1 MNKQKSIKFNFI
13 MNTFLTLSSFLFPL
27 ITFPY
32 VSRILLP
39 AGMGRVS
46 FATSVVSYFALFA
59 QLGIPTYGIRACAK
73 VRDDRTELT
82 RVVHELFVINLVMS
96 IFAYVLLALA
106 IFCVP
111 RLRME
116 KTLILVI
123 SVTVI
128 FNAVGMEWLYRA
140 LEQYTFIT
148 VRSLIFKVI
157 GLVFLFLLV
166 HEAEDVVI
174 YGGITC
180 FAASASSVANF
191 LHVHHYIGMK
201 PVGGYRFRRH
211 FKAVLVFF
219 AMSCATVIYTNLD
232 TVMLGFMKTDEEV
245 GYYHA
250 AVKVKTIL
258 VSVVTSLGTVLLPR
272 LSYYVEQ
279 GKKQEFERLA
289 KKAMNFVVMLALP
302 MMLYFT
308 IFAGEGICFL
318 SGSAYKN
325 AVLPMQII
333 MPTLLFIGMT
343 NVMGIQILVPAGKE
357 KTVLVSEIAGAV
369 TDLAANAVLIPKLA
383 SAGAAIGTLLAE
395 FVVWLVQF
403 FAVRHVVERTYEQ
416 VRWFY
421 LFPALA
427 AAGFSCVWVKSLSAG
442 DFVKLV
448 FSAVMFFG
456 VYFLVLAAVKE
467 PLVTELKNQMAA
479 HIRSRGK

>member
-1 MNKQKSIKFNFI
+1 M
-13 MNTFLTLSSFLFPL
+13 
-27 ITFPY
+27 
-32 VSRILLP
+32 
-39 AGMGRVS
+39 S

-73 VRDDRTELT
+73 VRDDRMELT

-116 KTLILVI
+116 KTLILII

-128 FNAVGMEWLYRA
+128 FNAIGMEWLYKA

-191 LHVHHYIGMK
+191 LHVHHYIGLK

-232 TVMLGFMKTDEEV
+232 TVMLGFMQTDEEV

-289 KKAMNFVVMLALP
+289 KKAMNFVVMFALP
-302 MMLYFT
+302 LMIYF
-308 IFAGEGICFL
+308 ILFAREGILFL
-318 SGSAYKN
+318 SGSAFEN

-333 MPTLLFIGMT
+333 MPTLLLIGMT
-343 NVMGIQILVPAGKE
+343 NVMGIQILVPVGKE

-369 TDLAANAVLIPKLA
+369 TDLAVNAVLIPTLA

-395 FVVWLVQF
+395 FVVWFVQF
-403 FAVRHVVERTYEQ
+403 TAIKYVVKKPYEQ
-416 VRWFY
+416 VRWFC
-421 LFPALA
+421 LFPALV
-427 AAGFSCVWVKSLSAG
+427 AAGFSCIWVKFLAVGS
-442 DFVKLV
+442 FVKLML
-448 FSAVMFFG
+448 SAVLFYG
-456 VYFLVLAAVKE
+456 VYLLVLLVAKD
-467 PLVTELKNQMAA
+467 PFVTELKKQLMEQMY
-479 HIRSRGK
+479 RKKK

>member
-73 VRDDRTELT
+73 VRDDRMELT

-106 IFCVP
+106 LFCVP
-111 RLRME
+111 RLRIE

-128 FNAVGMEWLYRA
+128 FNAIGMEWLYKA
-140 LEQYTFIT
+140 LEQYAFIT

-166 HEAEDVVI
+166 HEAGDVVI

-191 LHVHHYIGMK
+191 WHVHNYIDIR

-289 KKAMNFVVMLALP
+289 KKAMNFVVILALP
-302 MMLYFT
+302 MMLYFI
-308 IFAGEGICFL
+308 IFAEEGICFL

-333 MPTLLFIGMT
+333 MPTLLLIGMT
-343 NVMGIQILVPAGKE
+343 NVMGIQILVPVGKE

-369 TDLAANAVLIPKLA
+369 TDLAVNAVLIPTLA

-395 FVVWLVQF
+395 FVVWFVQF
-403 FAVRHVVERTYEQ
+403 TAIKYVVKKPYEQ
-416 VRWFY
+416 VRWFC

-427 AAGFSCVWVKSLSAG
+427 AAGFSCVWVKCLSAG

-467 PLVTELKNQMAA
+467 PLVTELKNQMVEK
-479 HIRSRGK
+479 IYRKKK

>member
-1 MNKQKSIKFNFI
+1 
-13 MNTFLTLSSFLFPL
+13 MNTILTLSAFLFPL

-39 AGMGRVS
+39 AGTGRVS

-96 IFAYVLLALA
+96 VFAYMLLLLALV
-106 IFCVP
+106 CVP

-128 FNAVGMEWLYRA
+128 FNAIGMEWLYRA

-148 VRSLIFKVI
+148 VRSLVFKVI

-166 HEAEDVVI
+166 HEPEDVVI

-180 FAASASSVANF
+180 FAASASSVTNF
-191 LHVHHYIGMK
+191 LHMHNYIDMK
-201 PVGGYRFRRH
+201 PVGGYCFRRH

-279 GKKQEFERLA
+279 GKQQEFERLA
-289 KKAMNFVVMLALP
+289 KKAMNFVVLLAMP
-302 MMLYFT
+302 MMLYF
-308 IFAGEGICFL
+308 ILFAGEGIRFL
-318 SGSAYKN
+318 SGSAFEN

-343 NVMGIQILVPAGKE
+343 NVMGIQVLVPAGKE
-357 KTVLVSEIAGAV
+357 KMVLVSEIAGAV
-369 TDLAANAVLIPKLA
+369 TDLAANALLIPKLA
-383 SAGAAIGTLLAE
+383 SAGAATGTLLAE
-395 FVVWLVQF
+395 FVVWTVQF
-403 FAVRHVVERTYEQ
+403 AAIKYVVKKPYEQ
-416 VRWFY
+416 VRWLC
-421 LFPALA
+421 LFPALTA
-427 AAGFSCVWVKSLSAG
+427 AAASCFWVKFLAAG
-442 DFVKLV
+442 YFVKLV
-448 FSAVMFFG
+448 LSAVLFFG
-456 VYFLVLAAVKE
+456 VYFMVLLAVKE
-467 PLVTELKNQMAA
+467 PFVTERR
-479 HIRSRGK
+479 RS